1 MNKIGQDLVNFIS
14 IFDKKHIRK
23 YFFIILLMTL
33 ASFFEL
39 LFLKSFYSTLN
50 FFTNKDIDGDL
61 LIEFFEFI

>member
-39 LFLKSFYSTLN
+39 LFLKKFLLN
-50 FFTNKDIDGDL
+50 FK
-61 LIEFFEFI
+61 FFYKQRY